1 MRLALALPFLLAAC
15 VQTPAAPDMAGAGT
29 EIEVGGKVLVLRQEA
44 DWPSM
49 IMAVDAGTGD
59 TVIAQSGT
67 AQTVIVSGSRDSRD
81 LAISALAQFCGRPI
95 DPAGFDT
102 QFVYQDPKSGDW
114 WFDGFCG

>member
-1 MRLALALPFLLAAC
+1 
-15 VQTPAAPDMAGAGT
+15 MAGAGT
-29 EIEVGGKVLVLRQEA
+29 AIEVGGKVLVLRQEQ

-49 IMAVDAGTGD
+49 IMAVEAGTGE

-67 AQTVIVSGSRDSRD
+67 APTVVVSGSRDSRD

-102 QFVYQDPKSGDW
+102 QFVYQEPKSGDW